1 MSGFR
6 KFRTTQ
12 QRRRKAEL
20 LELGHLRPGG
30 APGGFSALAQ
40 RPATGMA
47 VQDPPEA
54 EIPADF
60 SPSAEAQEIGPP
72 PIAWLKTRR
81 VAIDH

>member
-30 APGGFSALAQ
+30 APGGSSPLAQ
-40 RPATGMA
+40 RSLGGIA
-47 VQDPPEA
+47 VQAPPETETPA
-54 EIPADF
+54 EF

-81 VAIDH
+81 VEIDH